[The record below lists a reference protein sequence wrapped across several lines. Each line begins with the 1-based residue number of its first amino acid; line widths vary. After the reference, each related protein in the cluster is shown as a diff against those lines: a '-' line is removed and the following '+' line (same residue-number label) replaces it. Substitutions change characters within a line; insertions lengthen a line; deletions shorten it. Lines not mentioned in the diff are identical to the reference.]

1 MSENKIESFIIY
13 KKVNRNIKPSDWHKN
28 FIKIFSV
35 VEYDFNKKLWN
46 FFDCKNYYGER
57 TLKTSI
63 KNNMLINYLTLISN
77 NDVEYT
83 IQFLPD
89 MFMNNRRYTYN
100 SYDLNNENL
109 SKIKTCINLIL
120 QMPRQ

>member
-1 MSENKIESFIIY
+1 MSENKIESFVIY

-120 QMPRQ
+120 QMPRP

>member
-77 NDVEYT
+77 NDVEYK

-89 MFMNNRRYTYN
+89 MFINNGRYTYN
-100 SYDLNNENL
+100 CYDLNNENL
-109 SKIKTCINLIL
+109 SEIKTCINLIL